1 MRNVFRPKFSLSRAL
16 ASAAFL
22 CLASPM
28 LSSHALASQGAVLH
42 GLTSDKLALSDN
54 ALRPQIDGDAAP
66 AEVPL
71 RQAFEGA
78 MTPDTTPPAVGETA
92 EEKPAANETP
102 PTQAAEP
109 TTDGADAPA
118 AEIIRDLSTLPEPVR
133 QMRER
138 LVEAAASG
146 DIERLRPLI
155 EGTPKPPQIMS
166 NESDDPID
174 TLKNFSGDPDGQE
187 ILAIMLDVLSTG
199 VARIDAG
206 TPDETYVWPYF
217 VGKSLSSLTPPERVE
232 LLRIV
237 TAGDLMGMEETGNY
251 NFYRIGISPDGQWK
265 FVAGGD

>member
-1 MRNVFRPKFSLSRAL
+1 MRSAAFKPVIIWLL
-16 ASAAFL
+16 ASAATL
-22 CLASPM
+22 SVAST
-28 LSSHALASQGAVLH
+28 AF
-42 GLTSDKLALSDN
+42 ALSDGSM
-54 ALRPQIDGDAAP
+54 APVAGDTLPQ
-66 AEVPL
+66 ETPL

-78 MTPDTTPPAVGETA
+78 SPTAPDLTQGNDASQDDAENAAPAVNDKSAPKSDGTEANPGGAGSVTA
-92 EEKPAANETP
+92 TE
-102 PTQAAEP
+102 QAP
-109 TTDGADAPA
+109 
-118 AEIIRDLSTLPEPVR
+118 AEIIRDLSTLPAPVKA
-133 QMRER
+133 MREK

-187 ILAIMLDVLSTG
+187 ILAIMLDLLATG
-199 VARIDAG
+199 AARIDAG
-206 TPDETYVWPYF
+206 TRDEAYVWPYF
-217 VGKSLSSLTPPERVE
+217 TGKALSALTPPERVE

-265 FVAGGD
+265 FMAGGD

>member
-16 ASAAFL
+16 ASAAL
-22 CLASPM
+22 ICLAPQV
-28 LSSHALASQGAVLH
+28 LLSHALASQENALRSV
-42 GLTSDKLALSDN
+42 TSEALALSN
-54 ALRPQIDGDAAP
+54 TPLHPQTDDGAAP
-66 AEVPL
+66 ADAPL
-71 RQAFEGA
+71 RQAFEGS
-78 MTPDTTPPAVGETA
+78 TTPGTQAEGEA
-92 EEKPAANETP
+92 ADEKPAAPKEPATK
-102 PTQAAEP
+102 AAEP
-109 TTDGADAPA
+109 ASDGADAPA
-118 AEIIRDLSTLPEPVR
+118 ADIIRDLSTLPEPVR

-187 ILAIMLDVLSTG
+187 ILAIILDVLSTG

-217 VGKSLSSLTPPERVE
+217 VGKPLSSLTPPERVE

>member
-16 ASAAFL
+16 APAALL
-22 CLASPM
+22 CLVPHV
-28 LSSHALASQGAVLH
+28 LSSEALASQDAALR

-54 ALRPQIDGDAAP
+54 ALRPQIDDGAAP
-66 AEVPL
+66 AEAPL
-71 RQAFEGA
+71 RQAFEGS
-78 MTPDTTPPAVGETA
+78 TTSGAPAEGEAA
-92 EEKPAANETP
+92 EEKPAAPSEPTP
-102 PTQAAEP
+102 QSAEP
-109 TTDGADAPA
+109 ASDGSDAPA

-217 VGKSLSSLTPPERVE
+217 VGKQLSSLTPPERVE

-251 NFYRIGISPDGQWK
+251 NFYRIGIAPDGQWK